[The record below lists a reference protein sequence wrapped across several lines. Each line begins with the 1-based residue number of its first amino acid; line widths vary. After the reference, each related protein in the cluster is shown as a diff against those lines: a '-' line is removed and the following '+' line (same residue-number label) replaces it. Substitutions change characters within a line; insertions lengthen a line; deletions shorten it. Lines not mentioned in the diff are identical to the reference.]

1 MNLPLRAFT
10 LVAAFSVA
18 LLSALAPT
26 ASAQDKFD
34 KPVRILVGF
43 PAGGTADL
51 IARVVAD
58 KLKDN
63 LGVPVIVDNRPGA
76 IGRIAAEAV
85 KNAAPDGATIMVMPI
100 GPMAVVPHSTK
111 NLNYDPLKDFTAI
124 GLGATFQFAI
134 AAGPESG
141 SKNWQEFAAWVKANP
156 DKAAYA
162 TSGAGSLPHF
172 FGVLLSSEL
181 GVPMLH
187 VAYKGSAAYINDL
200 VGGQIPAAI
209 DAMADLTELH
219 RSGKIRILATSGS
232 KRSTAL
238 PEVPTFKELGLAGV
252 EATGWFGFFGPANM
266 PKPIVDA
273 LNRAINKALQSPDV
287 VEKLSKVGMDPATS
301 SPEEFSKIVGL
312 DYAKWAPVVKA
323 SGFTTD

>member
-1 MNLPLRAFT
+1 MNLSWKVLRVVAVVAGAF
-10 LVAAFSVA
+10 
-18 LLSALAPT
+18 LSGVAPT
-26 ASAQDKFD
+26 ASAQEKFD

-58 KLKDN
+58 KLKDT
-63 LGVPVIVDNRPGA
+63 LGVPAIVDNRPGA

-85 KNAAPDGATIMVMPI
+85 KNAAPDGTTIMVMPI

-111 NLNYDPLKDFTAI
+111 ALNYDPLRDFTPLA
-124 GLGATFQFAI
+124 LGATFQFAI
-134 AAGPESG
+134 AAGPATG

-156 DKAAYA
+156 DKAAFA

-172 FGVLLSSEL
+172 FGLLLSTEL

-200 VGGQIPAAI
+200 VGGQVPAAI
-209 DAMADLTELH
+209 DAVADLSELH
-219 RSGKIRILATSGS
+219 RSGKIRVLATSGT

-266 PKPIVDA
+266 PKPIVET
-273 LNRAINKALQSPDV
+273 LNRAINKALQSPDL
-287 VEKLSKVGMDPATS
+287 VEKLTKLGMDPATS
-301 SPEEFSKIVGL
+301 TPEEFGRIVGL
-312 DYAKWAPVVKA
+312 DYAKWGAVVKA
-323 SGFTTD
+323 SGFTSE